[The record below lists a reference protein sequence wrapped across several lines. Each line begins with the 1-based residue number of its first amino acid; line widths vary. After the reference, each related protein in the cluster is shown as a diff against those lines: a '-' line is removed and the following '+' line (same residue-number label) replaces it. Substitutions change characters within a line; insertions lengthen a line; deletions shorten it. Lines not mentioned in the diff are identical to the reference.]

1 MSPTCLPILTSAVP
15 QDKFFIPAAWS
26 GSWTHHTVS
35 ASAVNPTP
43 WRRLSPAF
51 LSEQT
56 FLIYRSLR
64 HLSSH
69 FHSPRAKRDSK
80 RARESEVYLW
90 TPKQASLCGIMGSP
104 GWHLSP
110 LMLAALLLQSHP
122 QHIHSPCGTVWSWDC
137 PPDILLFPTWFSA
150 QLPCSALVYHATWW
164 HKITLGNSGV
174 RGWLKDLTDLHS
186 SELHLIR
193 SESISVSKGKDGSS
207 DTTLS
212 NVWTSHRPLSENL
225 SECCHISQA
234 LLFQFI
240 TNTPPSLSGL

>member
-51 LSEQT
+51 LFEQT

-90 TPKQASLCGIMGSP
+90 TPKQASLLWDHGFSWMALVTPHACCLAPTVTSP
-104 GWHLSP
+104 RYSLPVWHSVVLG
-110 LMLAALLLQSHP
+110 L
-122 QHIHSPCGTVWSWDC
+122 
-137 PPDILLFPTWFSA
+137 PTWHSSISNVVLSTTSLFCLG
-150 QLPCSALVYHATWW
+150 LPCYLMTQNNPWKLWSPWMT
-164 HKITLGNSGV
+164 
-174 RGWLKDLTDLHS
+174 
-186 SELHLIR
+186 
-193 SESISVSKGKDGSS
+193 
-207 DTTLS
+207 
-212 NVWTSHRPLSENL
+212 
-225 SECCHISQA
+225 
-234 LLFQFI
+234 
-240 TNTPPSLSGL
+240 

>member
-26 GSWTHHTVS
+26 GSWTHCTVS

-43 WRRLSPAF
+43 WRCLSPALLF
-51 LSEQT
+51 VQT

-69 FHSPRAKRDSK
+69 FHSPRVKRDSN

-90 TPKQASLCGIMGSP
+90 TPKHTSLLWDHGFSWMAFVTPHACC
-104 GWHLSP
+104 
-110 LMLAALLLQSHP
+110 LLRQSHP
-122 QHIHSPCGTVWSWDC
+122 QHIHSPCVTVWSWDC

-150 QLPCSALVYHATWW
+150 WLPCSALVYHATWW
-164 HKITLGNSGV
+164 HKITLGNSVV

-193 SESISVSKGKDGSS
+193 SESISVSKGKDGS
-207 DTTLS
+207 TGH
-212 NVWTSHRPLSENL
+212 NPE
-225 SECCHISQA
+225 
-234 LLFQFI
+234 
-240 TNTPPSLSGL
+240 